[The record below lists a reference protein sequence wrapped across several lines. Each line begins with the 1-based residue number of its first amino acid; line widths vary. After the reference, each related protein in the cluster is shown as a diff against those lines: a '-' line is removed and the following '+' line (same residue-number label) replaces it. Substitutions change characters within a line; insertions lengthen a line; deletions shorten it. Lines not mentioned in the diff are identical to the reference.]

1 MPSLIES
8 LSSTGIV
15 TASPTRTVARSST
28 TVGSTLSLGSGFCT
42 TESWPTAVFV
52 PSEIV

>member
-8 LSSTGIV
+8 LSSAGIV
-15 TASPTRTVARSST
+15 TASPTRTVATSST
-28 TVGSTLSLGSGFCT
+28 TVGRTFSLGSGFWT

-52 PSEIV
+52 PSLIV